1 MDQTIVG
8 EDAAMNPIGLEYL
21 TIYGCHPLD
30 TISMAADLGYSNVS
44 FFTHSLDFAGMPPA
58 PPSLFDDAK
67 LRKEVLACLDDRGL
81 SIPLIDGFGFNERA
95 SDRDRRAQ
103 LDIVCE
109 LGVPRVN
116 TSSTLGWSETIDKI
130 GMLADL
136 ADDYGLMLTIEAIP
150 TYTIGDLPSAL
161 AVIEQVNRSNLKLLI
176 DTMHIARTGG
186 AELLARIDPDL
197 IGYCQICDGPAGMPA
212 GEVYFDQALHERGIP
227 GQGELPLVEMMAC
240 IPENIVASAE
250 VPMRSLR
257 TAGVSHAEI
266 ARRVFEGTRSVL
278 EAAAARRIAA

>member
-1 MDQTIVG
+1 
-8 EDAAMNPIGLEYL
+8 MNPIGLEYL
-21 TIYGCHPLD
+21 TVYGCHPLD
-30 TISMAADLGYSNVS
+30 TVKMAADLGYSHVS

-58 PPSLFDDAK
+58 PPCLFDDAR
-67 LRKEVLACLDDRGL
+67 LRKEVIAALDDRGL

-95 SDRDRRAQ
+95 SDADRRAQ

-116 TSSTLGWSETIDKI
+116 TSSTLAWGPTIDKI

-136 ADDYGLMLTIEAIP
+136 TAEYGLMLTIEAIP

-161 AVIEQVNRSNLKLLI
+161 AVLEEVARPNLKLLI

-186 AELLARIDPDL
+186 AGLLATIDPAL
-197 IGYCQICDGPAGMPA
+197 IGYVQICDGPAGMPS
-212 GEVYFDQALHERGIP
+212 GEIYFDQALYERAIP
-227 GQGELPLVEMMAC
+227 GEGELPLVEMLAC
-240 IPENIVASAE
+240 IPEHIVASAE

-257 TAGVSHAEI
+257 NAGVSHAEI
-266 ARRVFEGTRSVL
+266 ARRVIEGSRTML
-278 EAAAARRIAA
+278 AAAHAEWIAA